1 MTDDP
6 QHAAKLLDAMQ
17 RGDTHALAELVSI
30 HQGRIRHLIEM
41 QLDSRLTGRVDT
53 DDVLQEVFLDAA
65 ARIKHFVNEHSG
77 SLFVWLRLITI
88 QTLANVHRRHF
99 GTKMRDVTRE
109 MSLFRPNHNAT
120 TSLALQLLGHATS
133 PSQVAMREE
142 TANHLVRIIDEMSEI
157 DKQILHLRH
166 FEQLTNSETA
176 EVLNIQ
182 PKAASIRYIR
192 ALKRLKDVLAEMP
205 EFQDLDSKE

>member
-1 MTDDP
+1 MSDDLDN
-6 QHAAKLLDAMQ
+6 AAELLDAMQ
-17 RGDTHALAELVSI
+17 TGDTDALAELVSH
-30 HQGRIRHLIEM
+30 HQSRIRHLIEM
-41 QLDSRLTGRVDT
+41 QLDSRLAGRVDT

-65 ARIKHFVNEHSG
+65 ARIRHFVNEHSG

-109 MSLFRPNHNAT
+109 MSIFRSNNNAT
-120 TSLALQLLGHATS
+120 TSLALQLLGQATS

-142 TANHLVRIIDEMSEI
+142 TAARLVAVINNMSEI
-157 DKQILHLRH
+157 DQQILQLRH
-166 FEQLTNSETA
+166 FEQLTNSEA
-176 EVLNIQ
+176 SEVLQIQ

-192 ALKRLKDVLAEMP
+192 ALKRLKEVLAEMP
-205 EFQDLDSKE
+205 EFNGSV

>member
-1 MTDDP
+1 MSDDLDN
-6 QHAAKLLDAMQ
+6 AAELLDAMQ
-17 RGDTHALAELVSI
+17 TGDTDALAELVSH
-30 HQGRIRHLIEM
+30 HQSRIRHLIEM
-41 QLDSRLTGRVDT
+41 QLDSRLAGRVDT

-65 ARIKHFVNEHSG
+65 ARIRHFVNEHSG

-109 MSLFRPNHNAT
+109 MSIFRSNNNAT
-120 TSLALQLLGHATS
+120 TSLALQLLGQATS

-142 TANHLVRIIDEMSEI
+142 TAARLVAVINNMSEI
-157 DKQILHLRH
+157 DQQILQLRH
-166 FEQLTNSETA
+166 FEQLTNSEAA
-176 EVLNIQ
+176 EVLQIQ

-192 ALKRLKDVLAEMP
+192 ALKRLKEVLAEMP
-205 EFQDLDSKE
+205 EFNGSV

>member
-1 MTDDP
+1 MQDNSKN
-6 QHAAKLLDAMQ
+6 AAELLDAMQ
-17 RGDTHALAELVSI
+17 TGDTHALAELVSI
-30 HQGRIRHLIEM
+30 HQSRIRHLIEM
-41 QLDSRLTGRVDT
+41 QLDTRLTGRVDT

-65 ARIKHFVNEHSG
+65 ARIRHFNNEHSG

-99 GTKMRDVTRE
+99 GTKMRDVSRE
-109 MSLFRPNHNAT
+109 MSIFRPNHNAT

-142 TANHLVRIIDEMSEI
+142 TAARLVEVINEMSEI
-157 DKQILHLRH
+157 DRQILKLRH
-166 FEQLTNSETA
+166 FEQLSNSEA
-176 EVLNIQ
+176 SEVLDIQ

-192 ALKRLKDVLAEMP
+192 ALKRLKDVLAELP
-205 EFQDLDSKE
+205 EFNDQPPDE